1 VKGAYHEE
9 RRDLP
14 AGSLFVP
21 IAQPRARLALHLLEP
36 LAPDSLVAWGF
47 FNSAFQ
53 RQEYMES
60 YVAED
65 EARKML
71 AASPALRAEF
81 ETRLKEPAFAA
92 SPDARLRFFYE
103 RHPSWDERVNL
114 VPVLRVATSPIDA
127 GK

>member
-1 VKGAYHEE
+1 
-9 RRDLP
+9 
-14 AGSLFVP
+14 
-21 IAQPRARLALHLLEP
+21 
-36 LAPDSLVAWGF
+36 VAWGF